1 MRHGGPIR
9 RARFVVLAS
18 LFAVAV
24 MLGATATA
32 GARPHGQSTKP
43 KATVKLAEK
52 WKSQAKL
59 IAAGN
64 VKVKAKATKHRKV
77 LLKVV
82 AHQGG
87 NATRITDRA
96 RVWLRVQGERRDRTR
111 SRPRLPLTE
120 IGSGMV
126 QSCIATKLEAV
137 AKTKQG
143 GLTLARSKAKL
154 ARDPALCDGS
164 TPRGVDFST
173 ADRCDF
179 ITEPGSECLFPYP
192 NDYFTRKDAG
202 TDTGLRL
209 NLQEAST
216 PQNNKG
222 KHVDPGPINTSDGF
236 SPGAPIVIHIPGMD
250 TPQAFA
256 NTGAAPITHM
266 GSYADPAQP
275 IVLID
280 AATGQRQLIW
290 SELDANATSPG
301 ETDLLIHPGVNLRD
315 GHRYI
320 VALRNLKDSAGA
332 TIPAPAGFRLY
343 RDRIPTNIDLVEQRR
358 AHYEELFG
366 TLNAAGIERQSLYLA
381 WDFTVAST
389 RNLSERML
397 SIRDDALAQ
406 LGDTTPG
413 DGIVQGHAPDYTIT
427 NVTDF
432 PLSPVPTD
440 GHGVE
445 NIREVTGTYTVPC
458 YLNQTACPPGSRYEL
473 GSDGLPQRIPGNT
486 MQARFT
492 CNIPR
497 SAVEDGGGGVPVVA
511 QPARPSMYGHG
522 LFGDYTEVHTG
533 NVRQLGTENNVI
545 TCATDWIGMSE
556 DDVIPVAVPA
566 LQDLSNFSPLTDRL
580 QQGFLN
586 FIYLGRLLN
595 QPGGFASDPAFR
607 FGGESALDTSHV
619 FYYGNSQG
627 GIAGGALT
635 AVEPD
640 VTRSVLYVPGM
651 NYSLLLTRSV
661 DFEDYALIL
670 YPSYPDEGQRPL
682 LLSMIQSM
690 WDRGE
695 PSGYAS
701 HMTTDPLPGTPA
713 HKVLIEMS
721 YGDHQVANVATEAE
735 ARTIGAPLR
744 QPALDANRL
753 PPGFEQPFFGLP
765 TLGDLG
771 GEAANGSGMFVWDIG
786 PKRDEGGTI
795 FGTDPPPI
803 TNTAPNDSF
812 GVDPHDTVIEESPLI
827 RAQIAN
833 FIKPDGKI
841 TDPCSSHPCYAAG
854 WMGAP

>member
-96 RVWLRVQGERRDRTR
+96 RVWLRVQGGAERPHAK
-111 SRPRLPLTE
+111 SPRLPLTE
-120 IGSGMV
+120 IGSGIV

-280 AATGQRQLIW
+280 AANRAATADLVGARRQRDQPRRNR
-290 SELDANATSPG
+290 SADPPG
-301 ETDLLIHPGVNLRD
+301 RQPPRRPPL
-315 GHRYI
+315 HRR
-320 VALRNLKDSAGA
+320 AAQ
-332 TIPAPAGFRLY
+332 PEGFR
-343 RDRIPTNIDLVEQRR
+343 R
-358 AHYEELFG
+358 
-366 TLNAAGIERQSLYLA
+366 
-381 WDFTVAST
+381 
-389 RNLSERML
+389 
-397 SIRDDALAQ
+397 RDD
-406 LGDTTPG
+406 PG
-413 DGIVQGHAPDYTIT
+413 A
-427 NVTDF
+427 
-432 PLSPVPTD
+432 
-440 GHGVE
+440 
-445 NIREVTGTYTVPC
+445 
-458 YLNQTACPPGSRYEL
+458 
-473 GSDGLPQRIPGNT
+473 
-486 MQARFT
+486 
-492 CNIPR
+492 
-497 SAVEDGGGGVPVVA
+497 
-511 QPARPSMYGHG
+511 
-522 LFGDYTEVHTG
+522 
-533 NVRQLGTENNVI
+533 
-545 TCATDWIGMSE
+545 
-556 DDVIPVAVPA
+556 
-566 LQDLSNFSPLTDRL
+566 
-580 QQGFLN
+580 
-586 FIYLGRLLN
+586 GRL
-595 QPGGFASDPAFR
+595 PAISRPDPDEHR
-607 FGGESALDTSHV
+607 RWSSSA
-619 FYYGNSQG
+619 
-627 GIAGGALT
+627 ALT
-635 AVEPD
+635 
-640 VTRSVLYVPGM
+640 TRSC
-651 NYSLLLTRSV
+651 
-661 DFEDYALIL
+661 
-670 YPSYPDEGQRPL
+670 
-682 LLSMIQSM
+682 
-690 WDRGE
+690 
-695 PSGYAS
+695 SG
-701 HMTTDPLPGTPA
+701 
-713 HKVLIEMS
+713 
-721 YGDHQVANVATEAE
+721 
-735 ARTIGAPLR
+735 R
-744 QPALDANRL
+744 
-753 PPGFEQPFFGLP
+753 
-765 TLGDLG
+765 
-771 GEAANGSGMFVWDIG
+771 
-786 PKRDEGGTI
+786 
-795 FGTDPPPI
+795 
-803 TNTAPNDSF
+803 
-812 GVDPHDTVIEESPLI
+812 
-827 RAQIAN
+827 
-833 FIKPDGKI
+833 
-841 TDPCSSHPCYAAG
+841 
-854 WMGAP
+854 